1 MADRMSHTA
10 KLSALLAESNKNIP
24 TRNFTT
30 DTRQIVDKGVNALS
44 DYTVKIM
51 LGEGAFGVVKLAIH
65 NRTKVK
71 VAIKILEKCKIQ
83 TELDRERVSRELQ
96 ILKILRH
103 PNIVQLY
110 EILEDPDNLYLI
122 MEYLQNGELFDHIT
136 SNMRLDEREACR
148 IFQQIIDGIEY
159 IHKINVCQRDLKP
172 QNMLMD
178 QHRNIKIIDFGLS
191 NIYKDGG
198 LLRTSCGSPCFAA
211 PEMIK
216 VKKYNPVKVDIWAAG
231 VILFTMLAGY
241 LPFDDNDTQKLYRKI
256 MKAEFKLPTFLSLNA
271 KDLLREILNPY
282 PQKRFDIKKIKEHP
296 WFKTYNGYTNI
307 EKGLIIGYHVIPIDN
322 VIVKQ
327 VENFGYD
334 KEVII
339 QSIKNNRHNK
349 ISTIYNLLLK
359 KAIKKG
365 HISNADICSLMFKPK
380 VINEAER
387 INKLVEAS
395 LLNGDGK
402 ASIKDLKDKIHKDIQ
417 KKTEKTNVNNLNN
430 TTILPF
436 EENLSEMG
444 NTVVR
449 KRQRGKTQTII
460 RNKMN
465 SKVKEKKQFK
475 ISQLMDSDNEI
486 DIKTTKTGKD
496 KLNNELIK
504 TEVLTTKVDRS
515 YDDRNVFQNTL
526 SEVKTSNRKNNINKQ
541 KKAVSQVNRNRVA
554 KSVTIQ
560 KKTKLTNLIEEID
573 EIKEPFKLKFFHKK
587 KFDSF
592 EEEKPNKPN
601 KPNKPFENITMMKT
615 HRGPLNTKCITKRNP
630 NIVIE
635 EIKVILTKLEIT
647 DKSDKLFTLK
657 CQYQSYKF
665 GIEINK
671 VENLEGVFVIKFIKN
686 CKSDLFYME
695 LCNKIINNLALK

>member
-1 MADRMSHTA
+1 MTDRMSHTA

-178 QHRNIKIIDFGLS
+178 QHKNIKIIDFGLS

-271 KDLLREILNPY
+271 KESY
-282 PQKRFDIKKIKEHP
+282 
-296 WFKTYNGYTNI
+296 W
-307 EKGLIIGYHVIPIDN
+307 
-322 VIVKQ
+322 
-327 VENFGYD
+327 
-334 KEVII
+334 
-339 QSIKNNRHNK
+339 
-349 ISTIYNLLLK
+349 
-359 KAIKKG
+359 
-365 HISNADICSLMFKPK
+365 
-380 VINEAER
+380 
-387 INKLVEAS
+387 
-395 LLNGDGK
+395 
-402 ASIKDLKDKIHKDIQ
+402 
-417 KKTEKTNVNNLNN
+417 
-430 TTILPF
+430 
-436 EENLSEMG
+436 
-444 NTVVR
+444 
-449 KRQRGKTQTII
+449 
-460 RNKMN
+460 
-465 SKVKEKKQFK
+465 
-475 ISQLMDSDNEI
+475 
-486 DIKTTKTGKD
+486 
-496 KLNNELIK
+496 
-504 TEVLTTKVDRS
+504 RS
-515 YDDRNVFQNTL
+515 
-526 SEVKTSNRKNNINKQ
+526 
-541 KKAVSQVNRNRVA
+541 
-554 KSVTIQ
+554 
-560 KKTKLTNLIEEID
+560 
-573 EIKEPFKLKFFHKK
+573 
-587 KFDSF
+587 
-592 EEEKPNKPN
+592 
-601 KPNKPFENITMMKT
+601 
-615 HRGPLNTKCITKRNP
+615 
-630 NIVIE
+630 
-635 EIKVILTKLEIT
+635 
-647 DKSDKLFTLK
+647 
-657 CQYQSYKF
+657 
-665 GIEINK
+665 
-671 VENLEGVFVIKFIKN
+671 
-686 CKSDLFYME
+686 
-695 LCNKIINNLALK
+695 